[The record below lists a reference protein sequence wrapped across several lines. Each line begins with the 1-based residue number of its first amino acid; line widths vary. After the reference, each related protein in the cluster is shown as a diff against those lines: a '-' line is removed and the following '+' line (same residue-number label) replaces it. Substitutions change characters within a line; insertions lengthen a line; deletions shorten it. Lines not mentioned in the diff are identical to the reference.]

1 MTSRSC
7 KLGSGSPRRAASAS
21 RTRWRFSVC
30 THPMRWLVPTKT
42 TTSERGR
49 SMSHISAAP
58 FDTTLVPPGLLRL
71 DLAALAEECGTPLFV
86 YDEDFLRA
94 QCRTY
99 VDAFGRDSV
108 AYAGKAFLCTA
119 MVRLV
124 AEEGLHLDVATG
136 GELHAALKAG
146 FPPERVVFHGNN
158 KSADELDAALD
169 AGVGRIVADS
179 ASELDRLEDLA
190 ARRRRTPRV
199 LLRGTPGVEA
209 HTHEFIET
217 GTEAS
222 KFGFTVAS
230 GVARLAASRV
240 AASDHLELA
249 GLHCH
254 IGSQIY
260 VLDSYA
266 RAVHIVVALAR
277 ELEQAGIAIEEG
289 NLGGGLGARYLAD
302 DPPLVISEYARVLHD
317 AVADARASTGLV
329 AAPRLMVEPGRS
341 IVAPAALTL
350 YRVGTIKVIP
360 GIGTYVAVDGG
371 MSDNPR
377 PVLYGAGYEAF
388 LPRVIAAP
396 RPRAVTVVGKPCE
409 QGHILV
415 PGAQLPEDAAVG
427 ALLAP
432 PATGAYGYPMASNY
446 NKVPRPAVVFV
457 RDGEARVVVR
467 RETLD
472 DLLRLDED

>member
-1 MTSRSC
+1 
-7 KLGSGSPRRAASAS
+7 
-21 RTRWRFSVC
+21 
-30 THPMRWLVPTKT
+30 
-42 TTSERGR
+42 
-49 SMSHISAAP
+49 MSDDISAAP
-58 FDTTLVPPGLLRL
+58 FDTTLVPAGLLGL
-71 DLAALAEECGTPLFV
+71 EFDALADEYGTPLFV

-94 QCRTY
+94 QCRAY
-99 VDAFGRDSV
+99 VDAFGPDAV

-124 AEEGLHLDVATG
+124 ADEGLHLDVATG
-136 GELHAALKAG
+136 GELHTALRAG
-146 FPPERVVFHGNN
+146 FPPERIVFHGNN
-158 KSADELDAALD
+158 KSADELSTALD

-190 ARRRRTPRV
+190 AAARRRPRV
-199 LLRGTPGVEA
+199 LLRVTPGVEA

-277 ELEQAGIAIEEG
+277 ELEQSGIGIDEL
-289 NLGGGLGARYLAD
+289 NFGGGLGARYLAA
-302 DPPLVISEYARVLHD
+302 DPALAIPEYARVLHD
-317 AVADARASTGLV
+317 AVADARGASGLV
-329 AAPRLMVEPGRS
+329 AEPRLMVEPGRS

-350 YRVGTIKVIP
+350 YRVGTI
-360 GIGTYVAVDGG
+360 
-371 MSDNPR
+371 
-377 PVLYGAGYEAF
+377 
-388 LPRVIAAP
+388 
-396 RPRAVTVVGKPCE
+396 
-409 QGHILV
+409 
-415 PGAQLPEDAAVG
+415 
-427 ALLAP
+427 
-432 PATGAYGYPMASNY
+432 
-446 NKVPRPAVVFV
+446 
-457 RDGEARVVVR
+457 
-467 RETLD
+467 
-472 DLLRLDED
+472 